1 MKGTVNCPSC
11 QRRLKVATDKTGAK
25 LRCPTCSTRF
35 VLGSRSGGKSGGPI
49 QFMAFELFDESPVDD
64 DIQVVEAGSA
74 ADDDIE
80 VVGPT
85 KQTVTPANRG
95 IMGAATSRAKD
106 DEPPP
111 EPARKRRRSER
122 DPADIFSEDYDEDN
136 DPLALLVG
144 QSFDSPEK
152 RRKLTLVY
160 WGLSLVLLSIFLFMG
175 FWALAFVGF
184 LIMLGSGLEEGLGY
198 LGIAIILG
206 LATDSCRIVGYG
218 LCLAMPGKGMSK
230 SWAFIAL
237 VMSIGSV
244 CVATFQFFA
253 GMIEA
258 VVLPQ
263 VLVILAILL
272 GTMSWISF
280 LLFLE
285 SVADVMG
292 ERGIADSV
300 SATIKVAG
308 MFCLCLV
315 IGMGSQL
322 GLVLYAQAHGK
333 PNFMEG
339 ADPSVLMFDCCHGAF
354 SAFTAILGLVVFI
367 RYVGALINVRRT
379 IEAWL

>member
-1 MKGTVNCPSC
+1 
-11 QRRLKVATDKTGAK
+11 
-25 LRCPTCSTRF
+25 
-35 VLGSRSGGKSGGPI
+35 
-49 QFMAFELFDESPVDD
+49 MAFELFDESPVDD